1 MEYSEERLVDLMKE
15 YDKYLASVSNISMPD
30 VYNHLANVPSRR
42 FWVSDTRA
50 AVVIRSIEAGSDI
63 LNSMWPTKRE
73 MYEEIHRRVKA
84 LRARVNKPLIELCAA
99 VVIQPAPKFYL
110 SADSIKI
117 MVCKARKEWQ
127 KRKMLKLYRSL

>member
-1 MEYSEERLVDLMKE
+1 MKKAGADMEYSEERLVDLMKE

-84 LRARVNKPLIELCAA
+84 LRAMVNKPLIELCFISIFNNSTAA
-99 VVIQPAPKFYL
+99 
-110 SADSIKI
+110 
-117 MVCKARKEWQ
+117 C
-127 KRKMLKLYRSL
+127 